1 MAQIKAPLAKR
12 ALLNSVLFLQLG
24 LANSIHLL
32 LKPVFAGTN
41 LNWAIGPVEI
51 AGVAR
56 SIKSVLPDSEIIT
69 VSEHP
74 FYQLSGSGFLRN
86 SSSKG
91 LAKQLYLFF
100 IGAYFLAKISAQA
113 RGVVYVGNLGYLISR
128 CDQRAR
134 EFAFLKRHGLK
145 IVCVLTGSDIRSVTS
160 MLQEAKES
168 GRENIATYLA
178 LVSPSLATENHE
190 TVIQERC
197 RVINS
202 CADIIFTSPF
212 DQKSFLRSDSKTLT
226 PFLPSKLFSSSAQK
240 FENVSEP
247 VIVHAPS
254 SPFIKGTPIV
264 RSAISRLKQEGF
276 RFEYIELQN
285 AANSEVIGNLRRA
298 HVVLNEFYAFIP
310 GVFGI
315 EALANTCVLLTRA
328 SHELDP
334 SIPGNPNEAWIPT
347 EPYQVYDHLLWVLQ
361 HPERM
366 APIASAGFNWALS
379 YAHEDSGGLEF
390 AKELGA
396 LIS

>member
-1 MAQIKAPLAKR
+1 M
-12 ALLNSVLFLQLG
+12 
-24 LANSIHLL
+24 
-32 LKPVFAGTN
+32 KPVFARTK
-41 LNWAIGPVEI
+41 LHWAIGPVEI

-56 SIKSVLPDSEIIT
+56 SIKSVLPLSEIIT

-74 FYQLSGSGFLRN
+74 FYQLSKTSFLR
-86 SSSKG
+86 SFSSKG
-91 LAKQLYLFF
+91 PAKDLYLFF
-100 IGAYFLAKISAQA
+100 SGAYLLAKISSQF

-160 MLQEAKES
+160 MLQDAKES
-168 GRENIATYLA
+168 GKENIATYLA

-190 TVIQERC
+190 SVIQERC
-197 RVINS
+197 RVINRH
-202 CADIIFTSPF
+202 ADIIFTSPF
-212 DQKSFLRSDSKTLT
+212 DQKSFLRSDAKTLT
-226 PFLPSKLFSSSAQK
+226 PFLPSKLFSSSGQK
-240 FENVSEP
+240 FKNLSEP

-264 RSAISRLKQEGF
+264 RSAVSRLRQEGYK
-276 RFEYIELQN
+276 FEYVELQN
-285 AANSEVIGNLRRA
+285 AANSEVIDHLRRA

-334 SIPGNPNEAWIPT
+334 SIPGNPSEAWIPT
-347 EPYQVYDHLLWVLQ
+347 EPYQVYDHLLWALQ
-361 HPERM
+361 HPERL
-366 APIASAGFNWALS
+366 APLASAGFEWALAH
-379 YAHEDSGGLEF
+379 AHEDSGGLEF
-390 AKELGA
+390 AKDLEE
-396 LIS
+396 LISV

>member
-1 MAQIKAPLAKR
+1 M
-12 ALLNSVLFLQLG
+12 
-24 LANSIHLL
+24 
-32 LKPVFAGTN
+32 KPIFARTEF
-41 LNWAIGPVEI
+41 NWAIGPVEI

-56 SIKSVLPDSEIIT
+56 SIKSVLPLSEIIT
-69 VSEHP
+69 VSQHP
-74 FYQLSGSGFLRN
+74 FYQLSKTSFVRIF
-86 SSSKG
+86 SSKG
-91 LAKQLYLFF
+91 PAKHLYLFF
-100 IGAYFLAKISAQA
+100 LGAYFLAKISSQF

-134 EFAFLKRHGLK
+134 EFAFLQRHGLK

-160 MLQEAKES
+160 MLQDAKES
-168 GRENIATYLA
+168 GRENIASYLA

-197 RVINS
+197 AVMNNS
-202 CADIIFTSPF
+202 ADIIFTSPF

-226 PFLPSKLFSSSAQK
+226 PFLPSKLFSSSTQK

-264 RSAISRLKQEGF
+264 RSAISRLKQEGY
-276 RFEYIELQN
+276 RFEYVELQN
-285 AANSEVIGNLRRA
+285 ATNSEVIGNLRRA

-347 EPYQVYDHLLWVLQ
+347 EPYQVYDHLLWALQ
-361 HPERM
+361 HPERL
-366 APIASAGFNWALS
+366 ASIASAGFNWAS
-379 YAHEDSGGLEF
+379 AYAHEDTGGLEF
-390 AKELGA
+390 AKELGQ
-396 LIS
+396 LFTV